1 MVTHDRLGFMTE
13 EFRKYSQEYW
23 DSMRDQVQAIVAQAI
38 RDGVN
43 PIAMKAQLSCAV
55 DCGTTMAKAEAKVA
69 SHRPGLWEVE

>member
-13 EFRKYSQEYW
+13 EFRNYSQPHW
-23 DSMRDQVQAIVAQAI
+23 DSMRMQVENIVAQAI

-43 PIAMKAQLSCAV
+43 PIAMKDLLACAV

-69 SHRPGLWEVE
+69 SNRPGIWEAE